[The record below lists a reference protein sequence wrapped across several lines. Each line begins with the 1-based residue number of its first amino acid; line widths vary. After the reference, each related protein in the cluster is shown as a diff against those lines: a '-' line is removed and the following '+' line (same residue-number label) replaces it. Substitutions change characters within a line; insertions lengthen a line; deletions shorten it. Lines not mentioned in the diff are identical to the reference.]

1 MPCWCFS
8 AALAAVPGGATSI
21 PLLVSPPL
29 LVVPPS
35 RPLQCVWQVVPSG
48 CPFPSPAGTP
58 FQVVLPVL
66 RARSRCPCGARRVPV
81 GCLCARAPRFTRL
94 SPPLFRCSVAR
105 ELREGHLAGRWSSLF
120 RWSVPSALPAR
131 VPCSARLVCVCGRG
145 GGRSPVP
152 GCLHSDGLQSSARA
166 PGWLAGL
173 ILGLS
178 CLTSLPGCSS
188 FGRAVGV
195 RCPLAVGAACKRGGP
210 AVAPWLACTS
220 EHSAPQCPQED
231 AWCGGGQA
239 PLPQLRG
246 VCGQALTLPRPPVL
260 FACGRRPLA

>member
-1 MPCWCFS
+1 MPCWCLRGACGS
-8 AALAAVPGGATSI
+8 CGGVHITTASR
-21 PLLVSPPL
+21 L
-29 LVVPPS
+29 PPS
-35 RPLQCVWQVVPSG
+35 PCCPSLASLAMRVAG
-48 CPFPSPAGTP
+48 CPVWMSLSLACWYAFPSCAAGPASS
-58 FQVVLPVL
+58 VRLPLWCAPLAGWMFV
-66 RARSRCPCGARRVPV
+66 RSRPAISAS
-81 GCLCARAPRFTRL
+81 L
-94 SPPLFRCSVAR
+94 PPPPPCSVAR
-105 ELREGHLAGRWSSLF
+105 ELREGHLAGRWSGLL
-120 RWSVPSALPAR
+120 RWSVPSAFPAR
-131 VPCSARLVCVCGRG
+131 VPCSAGLVCVCGRG
-145 GGRSPVP
+145 GGRSPVS
-152 GCLHSDGLQSSARA
+152 GCLHSGGLQSSARA

-195 RCPLAVGAACKRGGP
+195 RCLLAVGAACKRGGP

-246 VCGQALTLPRPPVL
+246 VCGQALNLPQPPVL
-260 FACGRRPLA
+260 LACSRRPLA